1 MKYALWNSI
10 DKFLAVDRVN
20 KKYYFTQDKN
30 DPNLIIKNQIS
41 MLTLTTF
48 ESKANKELYWYPL

>member
-10 DKFLAVDRVN
+10 DKFLAADYAN
-20 KKYYFTQDKN
+20 KKYYFTHDKN
-30 DPNLIIKNQIS
+30 DSNLIIKNQIL

-48 ESKANKELYWYPL
+48 ESKTNKELYWYPL